1 MATLKEI
8 RKFIGLTQQELADQ
22 AGIHVSQVRKYESGE
37 LSMDNMTAKTAAG
50 ISKALG
56 CTMEELMDLNLN
68 IFTEDARLSVRSG
81 DLTLKDIMRMDKR
94 KKVMALSKIGPF
106 EATFQANYSRIPE
119 GLFDKLQPADLAAVV
134 DAFYQAY
141 SDGKNAS

>member
-8 RKFIGLTQQELADQ
+8 RKFMGLTQQELADK
-22 AGIHVSQVRKYESGE
+22 AGIHVSQVRKYEYGE

-119 GLFDKLQPADLAAVV
+119 GLFDKLQPADLAALV

>member
-8 RKFIGLTQQELADQ
+8 RKFMGLTQQELADQ
-22 AGIHVSQVRKYESGE
+22 AGIHVSQVRKYEYGE

-94 KKVMALSKIGPF
+94 QKVMALSKIGPF

-119 GLFDKLQPADLAAVV
+119 GLFDKLQPADLAALV

-141 SDGKNAS
+141 SDGKNA

>member
-8 RKFIGLTQQELADQ
+8 RKFMGLTQQELADK
-22 AGIHVSQVRKYESGE
+22 AGIHVSQVKKYEHGL
-37 LSMDNMTAKTAAG
+37 LSLDNMTAKTASG
-50 ISKALG
+50 LSKALG

-68 IFTEDARLSVRSG
+68 IFTEDARMSVRSG
-81 DLTLKDIMRMDKR
+81 DLTIQDILCMDKR
-94 KKVMALSKIGPF
+94 RKVMVLSKIGPF

-119 GLFDKLQPADLAAVV
+119 GLFDKLQPADLAALV

-141 SDGKNAS
+141 SDGKNA

>member
-81 DLTLKDIMRMDKR
+81 DLRMDKR
-94 KKVMALSKIGPF
+94 RKVMALSKIGPF
-106 EATFQANYSRIPE
+106 EATFRANYSRIPE
-119 GLFDKLQPADLAAVV
+119 GLFGKLQPADLAALV

>member
-8 RKFIGLTQQELADQ
+8 RKFMGLTQQELADK
-22 AGIHVSQVRKYESGE
+22 AGIHVSQVKKYEHGL
-37 LSMDNMTAKTAAG
+37 LSLDNMTAKTASG
-50 ISKALG
+50 LSKALG
-56 CTMEELMDLNLN
+56 CTMEELMDLNLS

-81 DLTLKDIMRMDKR
+81 DLTLQDILRMDKR
-94 KKVMALSKIGPF
+94 RKVMSMSNIGPF
-106 EATFQANYSRIPE
+106 EATFQANYARIPE
-119 GLFDKLQPADLAAVV
+119 GLFDKLQPADLAALV